1 MDRSYPDGRPGAE
14 IEVAMKNPLYLVL
27 VFSLSLAGSASN
39 IISAQRSPATTDVTL
54 KAVNAAKAF
63 LATLDIRQQAAVVVP
78 LNKDTRSKWS
88 NLPNGAVGIGF
99 QRNGVKLGD
108 LTPAQQKAA
117 LDLVGAA
124 LSPIGYRKVMNIVNA
139 DEEFARSRP
148 RDSNPARFGRNEY

>member
-1 MDRSYPDGRPGAE
+1 
-14 IEVAMKNPLYLVL
+14 MKSRVYFSVVF
-27 VFSLSLAGSASN
+27 VFSLVLSSVEARLRPQTAAPD
-39 IISAQRSPATTDVTL
+39 ITA
-54 KAVNAAKAF
+54 KAVAAAKAF
-63 LATLDIRQQAAVVVP
+63 LATLDARQQAAVVVP

-99 QRNGVKLGD
+99 QRNGVKLGE

-124 LSPIGYRKVMNIVNA
+124 LSPMGYQKVMNIVNA

-148 RDSNPARFGRNEY
+148 RDNNPARFGRNEYYVAILG